1 MITLQS
7 IKAKQDEISKMILS
21 FEQQPSE
28 IEYLFPETQISLK
41 PDEHYAGLI
50 LGKDGESSY
59 HLILLP
65 EDKSDINWND
75 AIVWAKQQGGDLPN
89 RREQALLY
97 ANLKEHFEERA
108 YWSNTQNASHSASA
122 WYQGFYYGGQ
132 GNWYKTHELRARA
145 VRRVSVI

>member
-65 EDKSDINWND
+65 EDKSDINWDD

-97 ANLKEHFEERA
+97 ANLKEHFEERS
-108 YWSNTQNASHSASA
+108 YWSNTQHASSSGFA
-122 WYQGFYYGGQ
+122 WFQVFDHGGQ
-132 GNWYKTHELRARA
+132 DYWDKGYKLRARA